1 MGIYLSWYIPIC
13 FISEN
18 LYTSATVYCRDN

>member
-1 MGIYLSWYIPIC
+1 MGIYQLRYIPNC